1 MCTHTSATHSILSY
15 VPHLPHLF
23 LCRLQVRYLLY
34 TSYQKIGDMLRGRAA
49 SGEVR
54 GRVLGREEVRG
65 ERFPLEDEGAAE
77 QRRHQG
83 GFSVNSGEVRGEV
96 RAQCYQQGGEEV
108 RKGG

>member
-1 MCTHTSATHSILSY
+1 M
-15 VPHLPHLF
+15 
-23 LCRLQVRYLLY
+23 
-34 TSYQKIGDMLRGRAA
+34 
-49 SGEVR
+49 
-54 GRVLGREEVRG
+54 LGREEVRG